1 MLNINNRRIPMEEE
15 FMKDKMISDLLY
27 SMLQSYSNW
36 NKEENH
42 RYIPKKIIKKSKWAK
57 ALGIS
62 RPTLD
67 KRIGKLL
74 EKEYLIDKED
84 YYILP
89 NKGEY
94 YFLVPVET
102 LNYLINTAN
111 HNVIKIYCHL
121 GLLYKFYGDKAYC
134 ISVIEHIRK
143 TVAEAGIPYHGKE
156 LHITMTFG
164 VSFCEERELS
174 EKLITLADERM
185 YYGKTHGKNQTV
197 GE

>member
-121 GLLYKFYGDKAYC
+121 GLLYKFYGDKAYYTQ
-134 ISVIEHIRK
+134 SKLLEVIGYDKTDKNNHKTIKHILTSLKLNGLLVSTSDNEGIITKERILAVNSTIRK
-143 TVAEAGIPYHGKE
+143 PEQI
-156 LHITMTFG
+156 
-164 VSFCEERELS
+164 S
-174 EKLITLADERM
+174 
-185 YYGKTHGKNQTV
+185 
-197 GE
+197 

>member
-27 SMLQSYSNW
+27 SMLQTYSNW

-121 GLLYKFYGDKAYC
+121 GLLYKFYGDKAYYTQ
-134 ISVIEHIRK
+134 SKLLEVIGYDKTDKNNHKTIKHILTSLKLNGLLVSTSENEGIITKERILAVNSTIRK
-143 TVAEAGIPYHGKE
+143 PEQI
-156 LHITMTFG
+156 
-164 VSFCEERELS
+164 S
-174 EKLITLADERM
+174 
-185 YYGKTHGKNQTV
+185 
-197 GE
+197 

>member
-1 MLNINNRRIPMEEE
+1 MFNINNRRIPMEEE

-121 GLLYKFYGDKAYC
+121 GLLYKFYGDKAYYTQ
-134 ISVIEHIRK
+134 SKLLEVIGYDKTDKNNHKTIKHILTSLKLNGLLVSTSENEGIITKERILAVNSTIRK
-143 TVAEAGIPYHGKE
+143 PEQI
-156 LHITMTFG
+156 
-164 VSFCEERELS
+164 S
-174 EKLITLADERM
+174 
-185 YYGKTHGKNQTV
+185 
-197 GE
+197 

>member
-42 RYIPKKIIKKSKWAK
+42 RYILKKIIKKSKWAK
-57 ALGIS
+57 ALGVS

-74 EKEYLIDKED
+74 EKEYLIDKEE

-121 GLLYKFYGDKAYC
+121 GLLYKFYGDKAYYTQSKLLEVIGYDKTDKNNHKTIKHILTSLKLNGLL
-134 ISVIEHIRK
+134 ISTSENEGIITKERILAVNSTIRK
-143 TVAEAGIPYHGKE
+143 PEQI
-156 LHITMTFG
+156 
-164 VSFCEERELS
+164 
-174 EKLITLADERM
+174 
-185 YYGKTHGKNQTV
+185 N
-197 GE
+197 

>member
-1 MLNINNRRIPMEEE
+1 MLNINNRRIHMEEE

-121 GLLYKFYGDKAYC
+121 GLLYKFYGDKAYYTQ
-134 ISVIEHIRK
+134 SKLLEVIGYDKTDKNNHKTIKHILTSLKLNGLLVSTSENEGIITKERILAVNSTIRK
-143 TVAEAGIPYHGKE
+143 PEQI
-156 LHITMTFG
+156 
-164 VSFCEERELS
+164 S
-174 EKLITLADERM
+174 
-185 YYGKTHGKNQTV
+185 
-197 GE
+197 

>member
-27 SMLQSYSNW
+27 SILQSYSNW

-121 GLLYKFYGDKAYC
+121 GLLYKFYGDKAYYTQ
-134 ISVIEHIRK
+134 SKLLEVIGYDKTDKNNHKTIKHILTSLKLNGLLVSTSENEGIITKERILAVNSTIRK
-143 TVAEAGIPYHGKE
+143 PEQI
-156 LHITMTFG
+156 
-164 VSFCEERELS
+164 S
-174 EKLITLADERM
+174 
-185 YYGKTHGKNQTV
+185 
-197 GE
+197 

>member
-121 GLLYKFYGDKAYC
+121 GLLYKFYGDKAYYTQ
-134 ISVIEHIRK
+134 SKLLEVIGYDKTDKNNHKTIKHILTSLKLNGLLVTTSENEGIITKERILAVNSTIRK
-143 TVAEAGIPYHGKE
+143 PE
-156 LHITMTFG
+156 
-164 VSFCEERELS
+164 
-174 EKLITLADERM
+174 
-185 YYGKTHGKNQTV
+185 
-197 GE
+197 

>member
-36 NKEENH
+36 NKEESH

-121 GLLYKFYGDKAYC
+121 GLLYKFYGDKAYYTQ
-134 ISVIEHIRK
+134 SKLLEVIGYDKTDKNNHKTIKHILTSLKLNGLLVSTSENEGIITKERILAVNSTIRK
-143 TVAEAGIPYHGKE
+143 PE
-156 LHITMTFG
+156 
-164 VSFCEERELS
+164 
-174 EKLITLADERM
+174 
-185 YYGKTHGKNQTV
+185 
-197 GE
+197 

>member
-121 GLLYKFYGDKAYC
+121 GLLYKFYGDKAYYTQ
-134 ISVIEHIRK
+134 SKLLEVIGYDKTDKNNHKTIKHILTSLKLNGLLVYTSENEGIITKERILAVNSTIRK
-143 TVAEAGIPYHGKE
+143 PE
-156 LHITMTFG
+156 
-164 VSFCEERELS
+164 
-174 EKLITLADERM
+174 
-185 YYGKTHGKNQTV
+185 
-197 GE
+197 

>member
-121 GLLYKFYGDKAYC
+121 GLLYKFYGDKAYYTQ
-134 ISVIEHIRK
+134 SKLLEVIGYDKTDKNNHKTIKHILTSLKLNGLLVTTSENEGIITKERILAVNSTIRK
-143 TVAEAGIPYHGKE
+143 PEQI
-156 LHITMTFG
+156 
-164 VSFCEERELS
+164 
-174 EKLITLADERM
+174 
-185 YYGKTHGKNQTV
+185 N
-197 GE
+197 

>member
-36 NKEENH
+36 NKEESH

-94 YFLVPVET
+94 IFLF
-102 LNYLINTAN
+102 
-111 HNVIKIYCHL
+111 
-121 GLLYKFYGDKAYC
+121 LL
-134 ISVIEHIRK
+134 
-143 TVAEAGIPYHGKE
+143 
-156 LHITMTFG
+156 
-164 VSFCEERELS
+164 
-174 EKLITLADERM
+174 KL
-185 YYGKTHGKNQTV
+185 
-197 GE
+197 

>member
-42 RYIPKKIIKKSKWAK
+42 RYILKKIIKKSKWAK

-121 GLLYKFYGDKAYC
+121 GLLYKFYGDKAYYTQ
-134 ISVIEHIRK
+134 SKLLEVIGYDKTDKNNHKTIKHILTSLKLNGLLVSTSENEGIITKERILAVNSTIRK
-143 TVAEAGIPYHGKE
+143 PEQI
-156 LHITMTFG
+156 
-164 VSFCEERELS
+164 S
-174 EKLITLADERM
+174 
-185 YYGKTHGKNQTV
+185 
-197 GE
+197 

>member
-121 GLLYKFYGDKAYC
+121 GLLYKFYGNKAYYTQ
-134 ISVIEHIRK
+134 SKLLEVIGYDKTDKNNHKTIKHILTSLKLNGLLVTTSESEGIITKERILAVNSTIRK
-143 TVAEAGIPYHGKE
+143 PEQI
-156 LHITMTFG
+156 
-164 VSFCEERELS
+164 S
-174 EKLITLADERM
+174 
-185 YYGKTHGKNQTV
+185 
-197 GE
+197 

>member
-111 HNVIKIYCHL
+111 HNVIQIYCHL
-121 GLLYKFYGDKAYC
+121 GLLYKFYGDKAYYTQ
-134 ISVIEHIRK
+134 SKLLEVIGYDKTDKNNHKTIKHILTSLKLNGLLVSTSENEGIITKERILAVNSTIRK
-143 TVAEAGIPYHGKE
+143 PEQI
-156 LHITMTFG
+156 
-164 VSFCEERELS
+164 S
-174 EKLITLADERM
+174 
-185 YYGKTHGKNQTV
+185 
-197 GE
+197 

>member
-121 GLLYKFYGDKAYC
+121 GLLYKFYGDKAYYTQSKLLEV
-134 ISVIEHIRK
+134 IGYDKTDKNNHKTIKHILTSLKLNGLLVSVSENEGIITKERILAVNSTIRK
-143 TVAEAGIPYHGKE
+143 PEQI
-156 LHITMTFG
+156 
-164 VSFCEERELS
+164 S
-174 EKLITLADERM
+174 
-185 YYGKTHGKNQTV
+185 
-197 GE
+197 

>member
-1 MLNINNRRIPMEEE
+1 MLSINNRRIPMEEE

-121 GLLYKFYGDKAYC
+121 GLLYKFYGDKAYYTQ
-134 ISVIEHIRK
+134 SKLLEVIGYDKTDKNNHKTIKHILTSLKLNGLLVSTSENEGIITKERILAVNSTIRK
-143 TVAEAGIPYHGKE
+143 PEQI
-156 LHITMTFG
+156 
-164 VSFCEERELS
+164 S
-174 EKLITLADERM
+174 
-185 YYGKTHGKNQTV
+185 
-197 GE
+197 

>member
-121 GLLYKFYGDKAYC
+121 GLLYKFYGNKAYYTQ
-134 ISVIEHIRK
+134 SKLLEVIGYDKTDKNNHKTIKHILTSLKLNGLLVSTSENEGIITKERILAVNSTIRK
-143 TVAEAGIPYHGKE
+143 PEQI
-156 LHITMTFG
+156 
-164 VSFCEERELS
+164 S
-174 EKLITLADERM
+174 
-185 YYGKTHGKNQTV
+185 
-197 GE
+197 

>member
-121 GLLYKFYGDKAYC
+121 GLLYKYYGNKAYYTQSKLLE
-134 ISVIEHIRK
+134 IIGYDKTDKNNHKTIKHILTSLKLNGLLVTTSENEGIITKERILAVNSTIRK
-143 TVAEAGIPYHGKE
+143 PE
-156 LHITMTFG
+156 
-164 VSFCEERELS
+164 
-174 EKLITLADERM
+174 
-185 YYGKTHGKNQTV
+185 
-197 GE
+197 

>member
-62 RPTLD
+62 RPTID

-121 GLLYKFYGDKAYC
+121 GLLYKFYGDKAYYTQ
-134 ISVIEHIRK
+134 SKLLEVIGYDKTDKNNHKTIKHILTSLKLNGLLVSTSENEGIITKERILAVNSTIRK
-143 TVAEAGIPYHGKE
+143 PEQI
-156 LHITMTFG
+156 
-164 VSFCEERELS
+164 S
-174 EKLITLADERM
+174 
-185 YYGKTHGKNQTV
+185 
-197 GE
+197 

>member
-57 ALGIS
+57 ALGVS

-74 EKEYLIDKED
+74 EKEYLIDKEE

-121 GLLYKFYGDKAYC
+121 GLLYKFYGDKAYYTQSKLLEVIGYDKTDKNNHKTIKHILTSLKLNGLL
-134 ISVIEHIRK
+134 ISTSENEGIITKERILAVNSTIRK
-143 TVAEAGIPYHGKE
+143 PE
-156 LHITMTFG
+156 
-164 VSFCEERELS
+164 
-174 EKLITLADERM
+174 
-185 YYGKTHGKNQTV
+185 
-197 GE
+197 

>member
-1 MLNINNRRIPMEEE
+1 
-15 FMKDKMISDLLY
+15 MKDKMISDLLY

-111 HNVIKIYCHL
+111 HNVIKIYCNL
-121 GLLYKFYGDKAYC
+121 GLLYKFYGDKAYYTQSKLLEV
-134 ISVIEHIRK
+134 IGYDKTDKNNHKTIKHILTSLKLNGLLVSVSENEGIITKERILAVNSTIRK
-143 TVAEAGIPYHGKE
+143 PE
-156 LHITMTFG
+156 
-164 VSFCEERELS
+164 
-174 EKLITLADERM
+174 
-185 YYGKTHGKNQTV
+185 
-197 GE
+197 

>member
-74 EKEYLIDKED
+74 EKEYLIDKEE

-121 GLLYKFYGDKAYC
+121 GLLYKFYGDKAYYTQ
-134 ISVIEHIRK
+134 SKLLEVIGYDKTDKNNHKTIKHILTSLKLNGLLVSTSENEGIITKERILAVNSTIRK
-143 TVAEAGIPYHGKE
+143 PEQI
-156 LHITMTFG
+156 
-164 VSFCEERELS
+164 S
-174 EKLITLADERM
+174 
-185 YYGKTHGKNQTV
+185 
-197 GE
+197 

>member
-121 GLLYKFYGDKAYC
+121 GLLYKFYGDKAYYTQ
-134 ISVIEHIRK
+134 SKLLEVIGYDKTDKNNHKTIKHILTSLKLNGLLVTTSENEGIITKERILAVNSTIRK
-143 TVAEAGIPYHGKE
+143 PEQI
-156 LHITMTFG
+156 
-164 VSFCEERELS
+164 S
-174 EKLITLADERM
+174 
-185 YYGKTHGKNQTV
+185 
-197 GE
+197 

>member
-121 GLLYKFYGDKAYC
+121 GLLYKFYGNKAYYTQ
-134 ISVIEHIRK
+134 SKLLEVIGYDKTDKNNHKTIKHILTSLKLNGLLVTTSESEGIITKERILAVNSTIRK
-143 TVAEAGIPYHGKE
+143 PE
-156 LHITMTFG
+156 
-164 VSFCEERELS
+164 
-174 EKLITLADERM
+174 
-185 YYGKTHGKNQTV
+185 
-197 GE
+197 

>member
-74 EKEYLIDKED
+74 EKEYLIDKEE

-121 GLLYKFYGDKAYC
+121 GLLYKFYGNKAYYTQ
-134 ISVIEHIRK
+134 SKLLEVIGYDKTDKNNHKTIKHILTSLKLNGLLVTTSESEGIITKERILAVNSTIRK
-143 TVAEAGIPYHGKE
+143 PE
-156 LHITMTFG
+156 
-164 VSFCEERELS
+164 
-174 EKLITLADERM
+174 
-185 YYGKTHGKNQTV
+185 
-197 GE
+197 

>member
-121 GLLYKFYGDKAYC
+121 GLLYKFYGNKAYYTQ
-134 ISVIEHIRK
+134 SKLLEVIGYDKTDKNNHKTIKHILTSLKLNGLLVSTSENEGIITKERILAVNSTIRK
-143 TVAEAGIPYHGKE
+143 PE
-156 LHITMTFG
+156 
-164 VSFCEERELS
+164 
-174 EKLITLADERM
+174 
-185 YYGKTHGKNQTV
+185 
-197 GE
+197 

>member
-121 GLLYKFYGDKAYC
+121 GLLYKFYGDKAYYTQ
-134 ISVIEHIRK
+134 SKLLEVIGYDKTDKNNHKTIKHILTSLKLNGLLVSTSENEGIITKERIFAVNSTIRK
-143 TVAEAGIPYHGKE
+143 PEQI
-156 LHITMTFG
+156 
-164 VSFCEERELS
+164 S
-174 EKLITLADERM
+174 
-185 YYGKTHGKNQTV
+185 
-197 GE
+197 

>member
-74 EKEYLIDKED
+74 EKEYLVDKED

-121 GLLYKFYGDKAYC
+121 GLLYKFYGDKAYYTQ
-134 ISVIEHIRK
+134 SKLLEVIGYDKTDKNNHKTIKHILTSLKLNGLLVSTSENEGIITKERILAVNSTIRK
-143 TVAEAGIPYHGKE
+143 PEQI
-156 LHITMTFG
+156 
-164 VSFCEERELS
+164 S
-174 EKLITLADERM
+174 
-185 YYGKTHGKNQTV
+185 
-197 GE
+197 

>member
-121 GLLYKFYGDKAYC
+121 GLLYKFYGDKAYYTQ
-134 ISVIEHIRK
+134 SKLLEVIGYDKTDKNNHKTIKHILTSLKLNGLLVSTSENEGVITKERILAVNSTIRK
-143 TVAEAGIPYHGKE
+143 PEQI
-156 LHITMTFG
+156 
-164 VSFCEERELS
+164 S
-174 EKLITLADERM
+174 
-185 YYGKTHGKNQTV
+185 
-197 GE
+197 

>member
-121 GLLYKFYGDKAYC
+121 GLLYKFYGDKAYYTQ
-134 ISVIEHIRK
+134 SKLLEVIGYDKTDKNNHKTIKHILTSLKLNGLLVTTSENEGIITKERILAVNPTIRK
-143 TVAEAGIPYHGKE
+143 PEQI
-156 LHITMTFG
+156 
-164 VSFCEERELS
+164 S
-174 EKLITLADERM
+174 
-185 YYGKTHGKNQTV
+185 
-197 GE
+197 

>member
-74 EKEYLIDKED
+74 EKEYLIDKEE

-121 GLLYKFYGDKAYC
+121 GLLYKFYGNKAYYTQ
-134 ISVIEHIRK
+134 SKLLEVIGYDKTDKNNHKTIKHILTSLKLNGLLVTTSENEGIITKERILAVNSTIRK
-143 TVAEAGIPYHGKE
+143 PE
-156 LHITMTFG
+156 
-164 VSFCEERELS
+164 
-174 EKLITLADERM
+174 
-185 YYGKTHGKNQTV
+185 
-197 GE
+197 

>member
-121 GLLYKFYGDKAYC
+121 GLLYKFYGDKAYYTQ
-134 ISVIEHIRK
+134 SKLLEVIGYDKTDKNNHKTIKHILTSLKLNGLLVSTSENEGIITKERILAVNSTIRK
-143 TVAEAGIPYHGKE
+143 PEQI
-156 LHITMTFG
+156 
-164 VSFCEERELS
+164 S
-174 EKLITLADERM
+174 
-185 YYGKTHGKNQTV
+185 
-197 GE
+197 

>member
-121 GLLYKFYGDKAYC
+121 GLLYKFYGDKAYYTQ
-134 ISVIEHIRK
+134 SKQLEVIGYDKTDKNNHKTIKHILTSLKLNGLLVSTSENEGIITKERILAVNSTIRK
-143 TVAEAGIPYHGKE
+143 PEQI
-156 LHITMTFG
+156 
-164 VSFCEERELS
+164 S
-174 EKLITLADERM
+174 
-185 YYGKTHGKNQTV
+185 
-197 GE
+197 

>member
-121 GLLYKFYGDKAYC
+121 GLLYKFYGDKAYYTQ
-134 ISVIEHIRK
+134 SKLLEVIGYDKTDKNNHKTIKHILTSLKLNGLLVSTSENEGIITKERILAVNSTIRK
-143 TVAEAGIPYHGKE
+143 HEQI
-156 LHITMTFG
+156 
-164 VSFCEERELS
+164 S
-174 EKLITLADERM
+174 
-185 YYGKTHGKNQTV
+185 
-197 GE
+197 

>member
-111 HNVIKIYCHL
+111 HNVLKIYCHL
-121 GLLYKFYGDKAYC
+121 GLLYKFYGDKAYYTQ
-134 ISVIEHIRK
+134 SKLLEVIGYDKTDKNNHKTIKHILTSLKLNGLLVSTSENEGIITKERILAVNSTIRK
-143 TVAEAGIPYHGKE
+143 PEQI
-156 LHITMTFG
+156 
-164 VSFCEERELS
+164 S
-174 EKLITLADERM
+174 
-185 YYGKTHGKNQTV
+185 
-197 GE
+197 

>member
-111 HNVIKIYCHL
+111 HNVIKLYCHL
-121 GLLYKFYGDKAYC
+121 GLLYKFYGNKAYYTQ
-134 ISVIEHIRK
+134 SKLLEVIGYDKTDKNNHKTIKHILTSLKLNGLLVTTSESEGIITKERILAVNSTIRK
-143 TVAEAGIPYHGKE
+143 PE
-156 LHITMTFG
+156 
-164 VSFCEERELS
+164 
-174 EKLITLADERM
+174 
-185 YYGKTHGKNQTV
+185 
-197 GE
+197 

>member
-36 NKEENH
+36 NKEESH

-74 EKEYLIDKED
+74 EKEYLIDKEE

-121 GLLYKFYGDKAYC
+121 GLLYKFYGDKAYYTQSKLLEV
-134 ISVIEHIRK
+134 IGYDKTDKNNHKTIKHILTSLKLNGLLVSVSENEGIITKERILAVNSTIRK
-143 TVAEAGIPYHGKE
+143 PEQI
-156 LHITMTFG
+156 
-164 VSFCEERELS
+164 S
-174 EKLITLADERM
+174 
-185 YYGKTHGKNQTV
+185 
-197 GE
+197 

>member
-121 GLLYKFYGDKAYC
+121 GLLYKFYGDKAYYTQSKLLEVIGYDKTDKNNHKAIKHILTSLKLNGLLVTTSENEGIITKER
-134 ISVIEHIRK
+134 ISAVNSTIRK
-143 TVAEAGIPYHGKE
+143 PE
-156 LHITMTFG
+156 
-164 VSFCEERELS
+164 
-174 EKLITLADERM
+174 
-185 YYGKTHGKNQTV
+185 
-197 GE
+197 

>member
-121 GLLYKFYGDKAYC
+121 GLLYKFYGDKAYYTQ
-134 ISVIEHIRK
+134 SKLLEVIGYDKTDKNNHKTIKHILTSLKLNGLLVTTSESEGIITKERILAVNSTIRK
-143 TVAEAGIPYHGKE
+143 PE
-156 LHITMTFG
+156 
-164 VSFCEERELS
+164 
-174 EKLITLADERM
+174 
-185 YYGKTHGKNQTV
+185 
-197 GE
+197 

>member
-121 GLLYKFYGDKAYC
+121 GLLYKFYGDKAYYTQ
-134 ISVIEHIRK
+134 SKLLEVIGYDKTDKNNHKTIKHILTSLKLNGLLVSTSENEGIITKERILAVNSTIRK
-143 TVAEAGIPYHGKE
+143 PE
-156 LHITMTFG
+156 
-164 VSFCEERELS
+164 
-174 EKLITLADERM
+174 
-185 YYGKTHGKNQTV
+185 
-197 GE
+197 